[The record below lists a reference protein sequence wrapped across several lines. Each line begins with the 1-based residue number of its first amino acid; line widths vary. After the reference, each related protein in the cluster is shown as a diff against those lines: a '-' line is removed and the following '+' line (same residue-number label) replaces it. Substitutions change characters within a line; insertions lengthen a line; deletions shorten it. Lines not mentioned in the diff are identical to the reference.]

1 MPQGIS
7 CSAPGG
13 GHFQDSPPDR
23 MECSQSLRSP
33 RRWERGVGHLAKW
46 GSPGGGLESQHGGH
60 MGIPK
65 IGGVPNTVGGG
76 WRTSPRLNT
85 EWFCLRW
92 RGSAPLHRGR
102 RGTTGLHPCQGA
114 PVVERGLR
122 RITPPQQ
129 RDVPN
134 RGSTKRRHM
143 SELLAPAS
151 CAIS

>member
-65 IGGVPNTVGGG
+65 VGGVPNTVGGG
-76 WRTSPRLNT
+76 GGGGGLEDLPQTQHRMVLSALEGERPPPQRKARDYRTSPL
-85 EWFCLRW
+85 
-92 RGSAPLHRGR
+92 PGR
-102 RGTTGLHPCQGA
+102 TCR
-114 PVVERGLR
+114 
-122 RITPPQQ
+122 
-129 RDVPN
+129 
-134 RGSTKRRHM
+134 
-143 SELLAPAS
+143 
-151 CAIS
+151 